1 MYKRGEN
8 LKETLRI
15 DMTKIR
21 EKNTNWYA
29 TILGFFRD
37 EDTENEQDSGYEEW
51 KKENADIINLKEIA
65 NLEKMLE
72 HKDRNKSKNKEYK
85 FEYVNGSLECTSPYD
100 SEEQGILYQQGIRE
114 HVCEILEGGTIA
126 FKNRERKYHIK

>member
-1 MYKRGEN
+1 
-8 LKETLRI
+8 
-15 DMTKIR
+15 MTKIR

-51 KKENADIINLKEIA
+51 KKENADIINSKEIA

-72 HKDRNKSKNKEYK
+72 HKDRNKEEKVIN
-85 FEYVNGSLECTSPYD
+85 
-100 SEEQGILYQQGIRE
+100 SEEVDIQNLSTTKGYE
-114 HVCEILEGGTIA
+114 E
-126 FKNRERKYHIK
+126 KNNER

>member
-1 MYKRGEN
+1 
-8 LKETLRI
+8 
-15 DMTKIR
+15 MTKIR
-21 EKNTNWYA
+21 EKNTNWHA

-72 HKDRNKSKNKEYK
+72 HKDRNKSKNKRKEQKEKVINPEEVDIQNLSTTKGYEEK
-85 FEYVNGSLECTSPYD
+85 IMNGK
-100 SEEQGILYQQGIRE
+100 
-114 HVCEILEGGTIA
+114 EIGE
-126 FKNRERKYHIK
+126 

>member
-1 MYKRGEN
+1 
-8 LKETLRI
+8 
-15 DMTKIR
+15 MTKIR

-51 KKENADIINLKEIA
+51 KKENADIINSKKIA

-72 HKDRNKSKNKEYK
+72 HKDRNKSRNKRKEQKEKVINNSKEVDIQNLSTTKEY
-85 FEYVNGSLECTSPYD
+85 
-100 SEEQGILYQQGIRE
+100 EE
-114 HVCEILEGGTIA
+114 
-126 FKNRERKYHIK
+126 KSNER

>member
-65 NLEKMLE
+65 NLRLE
-72 HKDRNKSKNKEYK
+72 NPDMPLLELGKLLKNPVGKSG
-85 FEYVNGSLECTSPYD
+85 VNYRLKK
-100 SEEQGILYQQGIRE
+100 II
-114 HVCEILEGGTIA
+114 EIANED
-126 FKNRERKYHIK
+126 

>member
-1 MYKRGEN
+1 
-8 LKETLRI
+8 
-15 DMTKIR
+15 MTKIR

-72 HKDRNKSKNKEYK
+72 HKDRNKSKNS
-85 FEYVNGSLECTSPYD
+85 FSLFKHIYS
-100 SEEQGILYQQGIRE
+100 L
-114 HVCEILEGGTIA
+114 TIYYL
-126 FKNRERKYHIK
+126 RYY

>member
-37 EDTENEQDSGYEEW
+37 EDTENEQDSGYGEW
-51 KKENADIINLKEIA
+51 KNENADIINLKEIA

-72 HKDRNKSKNKEYK
+72 HKDRNKSKNKRKEQK
-85 FEYVNGSLECTSPYD
+85 EKVINP
-100 SEEQGILYQQGIRE
+100 EEVDIQNLSTTKGYE
-114 HVCEILEGGTIA
+114 E
-126 FKNRERKYHIK
+126 KNNER

>member
-1 MYKRGEN
+1 
-8 LKETLRI
+8 
-15 DMTKIR
+15 MTKIR

-51 KKENADIINLKEIA
+51 KKENADIINSKEIA

-72 HKDRNKSKNKEYK
+72 HKDRNKSKKRKEQK
-85 FEYVNGSLECTSPYD
+85 EKEKVINP
-100 SEEQGILYQQGIRE
+100 EEVDIQNLSTTKGYE
-114 HVCEILEGGTIA
+114 E
-126 FKNRERKYHIK
+126 KNNER

>member
-51 KKENADIINLKEIA
+51 KKENADIINSKDIA

-72 HKDRNKSKNKEYK
+72 HKDRNKSKNKRKEQK
-85 FEYVNGSLECTSPYD
+85 EKVINP
-100 SEEQGILYQQGIRE
+100 EEVDIQNLSTTKGYE
-114 HVCEILEGGTIA
+114 E
-126 FKNRERKYHIK
+126 KNNER

>member
-15 DMTKIR
+15 DMTKII

-37 EDTENEQDSGYEEW
+37 EDTETPGIVMNRLNDFLLTIGKPTVEKVKGY
-51 KKENADIINLKEIA
+51 
-65 NLEKMLE
+65 
-72 HKDRNKSKNKEYK
+72 KN
-85 FEYVNGSLECTSPYD
+85 
-100 SEEQGILYQQGIRE
+100 I
-114 HVCEILEGGTIA
+114 
-126 FKNRERKYHIK
+126 

>member
-8 LKETLRI
+8 LKETLSI

-51 KKENADIINLKEIA
+51 KKENADIINLKENNWKFIDVTVYD
-65 NLEKMLE
+65 EEGQRKFSIFSR
-72 HKDRNKSKNKEYK
+72 DDKERITLTEGLYLK
-85 FEYVNGSLECTSPYD
+85 
-100 SEEQGILYQQGIRE
+100 SEERYEL
-114 HVCEILEGGTIA
+114 
-126 FKNRERKYHIK
+126 RKIME